1 LRIDDALA
9 ALLVAS
15 PGSGPPGSPNLSP
28 RVFGRAPWS
37 TTESFEQDFKK
48 LTLEE
53 RAKFR
58 GAVAAFVA
66 DIKRRNF
73 RKGLRVKGIRGAE
86 GIFEMTW
93 AKNGRAT
100 FQYGPEALANEP
112 HVIWRR
118 CGTHAI
124 FRKP

>member
-1 LRIDDALA
+1 
-9 ALLVAS
+9 V
-15 PGSGPPGSPNLSP
+15 PT
-28 RVFGRAPWS
+28 WS
-37 TTESFEQDFKK
+37 TTDRFEQDFTK
-48 LTLEE
+48 LTRDEK
-53 RAKFR
+53 AKFR
-58 GAVAAFVA
+58 GAVAALVA
-66 DIKRRNF
+66 DIKKRKF
-73 RKGLRVKGIRGAE
+73 RKGLRIKGIQGEE

-100 FQYGPEALANEP
+100 FQYGSEVRPGDP